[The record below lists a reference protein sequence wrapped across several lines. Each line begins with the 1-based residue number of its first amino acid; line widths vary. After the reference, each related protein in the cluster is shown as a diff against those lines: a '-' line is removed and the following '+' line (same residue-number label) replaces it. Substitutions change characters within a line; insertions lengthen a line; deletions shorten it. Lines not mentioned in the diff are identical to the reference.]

1 LILILNDGR
10 VYTFDIFTYSFKYD
24 LASQV
29 FETNNIIDAR
39 LYENGFVCLTQN
51 GDFYIVNNFKEP
63 VASLFYSIK
72 KHFDN
77 YLPSDFVF
85 LPSSNTR
92 NFNIELLF
100 PHLKQGVISVSED
113 GDVRHI
119 RHSSLLRFDKQNPV
133 DTNYQSDDLGKVTN
147 IIVSPN
153 HLFVAMFNE
162 NGNIFVFPTSL
173 NEGERRMSSTNL
185 SLKQPYQIMWCSEDC
200 VIIVSNGSIF
210 LIGPDNKTIKLDIVR
225 PNSNLYCIPET
236 DGVRIISDEGVD
248 FLQKVNE
255 DLYSSIFPLS
265 MESAKKLVEAY
276 KFAEEKRPN
285 CDEEIRKIR
294 PELPDIVSKVL
305 NAAAHQWDISNQIY
319 LIKVAQ
325 HGKTFLTKN
334 EFNFNHFVSVCR
346 DLRILNNLRTYDNP
360 RLITYE
366 QYKKLETRQLI
377 KLLIKTQNFFLA
389 HEISTYLNLKVRKVY
404 QEWAIAKIKSLPN
417 HLSSAEE
424 IENYNEIQKK
434 LSEITGISYIKLAKK
449 ALTYRKEEIGIK
461 FLENEKS
468 ILTKIPQYMELRKWD
483 KALELAFETYDSN
496 VIYTVVDKIMKSESV
511 EMFKSIVSKYKRA
524 E

>member
-1 LILILNDGR
+1 
-10 VYTFDIFTYSFKYD
+10 VFTFDIFTYSYKYD
-24 LASQV
+24 LASQI
-29 FETNNIIDAR
+29 FETNNIVDAR
-39 LYENGFVCLTQN
+39 LFENGFVCLTQN
-51 GDFYIVNNFKEP
+51 GDFYIINNFKEP
-63 VASLFYSIK
+63 IASLFYSTK
-72 KHFDN
+72 KHFEN
-77 YLPSDFVF
+77 YIPSDYAF
-85 LPSSNTR
+85 LPSANTR
-92 NFNIELLF
+92 NYNIELLF
-100 PHLKQGVISVSED
+100 PHPKQGVMTVAED
-113 GDVRHI
+113 GDVRYI
-119 RHSSLLRFDKQNPV
+119 RHSALLRFDKTTTIDSTGQHE
-133 DTNYQSDDLGKVTN
+133 DLGKVVN

-153 HLFVAMFNE
+153 NLFVAMFNE
-162 NGNIFVFPTSL
+162 MGNIYVFPTNL
-173 NEGERRMSSTNL
+173 NEDERRMSSTKFTP
-185 SLKQPYQIMWCSEDC
+185 KQPYQIMWCSEDC
-200 VIIVSNGSIF
+200 VIIVHNGSIIV
-210 LIGPDNKTIKLDIVR
+210 IGPENKQLKMDIVR
-225 PNSNLYCIPET
+225 PTSSGTPNLYCIPET
-236 DGVRIISDEGVD
+236 DGVRIIYDDAVD

-255 DLYSSIFPLS
+255 DLYSAIFPLS
-265 MESAKKLVEAY
+265 MENAKKLVEAY
-276 KFAEEKRPN
+276 KYAEEKRPN

-294 PELPDIVSKVL
+294 HELPDIVTKVL

-319 LIKVAQ
+319 LIKAAQ

-346 DLRILNNLRTYDNP
+346 DLRILNNMRTYDNP

-417 HLSSAEE
+417 HLSSSEE

-434 LSEITGISYIKLAKK
+434 LAEVTGISYIKLAKK
-449 ALTYRKEEIGIK
+449 AFIYRKEEIGIK

-496 VIYTVVDKIMKSESV
+496 VIYTVIDKIMKSESV
-511 EMFKSIVSKYKRA
+511 EMFKSIVSKYRRA

>member
-1 LILILNDGR
+1 
-10 VYTFDIFTYSFKYD
+10 VFTFDIFTYSYKYD

-29 FETNNIIDAR
+29 FETNNIVDAR
-39 LYENGFVCLTQN
+39 LFENGFVCLTQN

-63 VASLFYSIK
+63 VASLFYSTK

-77 YLPSDFVF
+77 YVPSDYAF
-85 LPSSNTR
+85 LPSASTR
-92 NFNIELLF
+92 NYNVELLF
-100 PHLKQGVISVSED
+100 PHPKHGVITVTED
-113 GDVRHI
+113 GDIRYIRNTAMVRYEKNMTI
-119 RHSSLLRFDKQNPV
+119 EPPLSE
-133 DTNYQSDDLGKVTN
+133 DLGKIVN

-153 HLFVAMFNE
+153 NHHIGMFNDI
-162 NGNIFVFPTSL
+162 GNIYVFPINLDETR
-173 NEGERRMSSTNL
+173 NMSQTKL
-185 SLKQPYQIMWCSEDC
+185 TPKQPYQIMWCAEDC
-200 VIIVSNGSIF
+200 VVVVHNGSIF
-210 LIGPDNKTIKLDIVR
+210 IIGPEDKLLKLDIVR
-225 PNSNLYCIPET
+225 GTSSGAPNLYCIPET
-236 DGVRIISDEGVD
+236 DGVRIIHDEGID
-248 FLQKVNE
+248 FLQKVNL
-255 DLYSSIFPLS
+255 DLYSAIFPLS

-276 KFAEEKRPN
+276 KYAEEKRPN

-294 PELPDIVSKVL
+294 PELQDIVSNVL
-305 NAAAHQWDISNQIY
+305 NAAAHQWDISNQVY
-319 LIKVAQ
+319 LIKAAQ

-346 DLRILNNLRTYDNP
+346 DLRILNNMRTYDNP

-366 QYKKLETRQLI
+366 QYKKLENRQLI

-434 LSEITGISYIKLAKK
+434 LAEVNGISYIKLAKK
-449 ALTYRKEEIGIK
+449 AFIYRKEEIGIK

-496 VIYTVVDKIMKSESV
+496 VIYTVIDKIMKSESV